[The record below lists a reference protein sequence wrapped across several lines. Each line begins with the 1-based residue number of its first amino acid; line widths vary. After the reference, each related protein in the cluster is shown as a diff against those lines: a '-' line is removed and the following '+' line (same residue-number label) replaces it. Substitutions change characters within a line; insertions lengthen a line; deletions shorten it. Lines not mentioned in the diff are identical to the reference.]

1 MTPSTLR
8 ASCSQV
14 GLRTVGLETIN
25 LATGASTTVEQVITF
40 PNQTEATNP
49 RFWVDVQ
56 TVTAQVG
63 KEP

>member
-1 MTPSTLR
+1 M
-8 ASCSQV
+8 
-14 GLRTVGLETIN
+14 GLETIN
-25 LATGASTTVEQVITF
+25 IATGASKAVEQIITF

-63 KEP
+63 KKP